1 MIQIYQGKKDID
13 KIEGILTRTQ
23 MDSLEVLER
32 VDEILEEVRTRGDK
46 AVVEFT
52 RMYDGHRLDN
62 LRVSREEIEEPS
74 LI

>member
-32 VDEILEEVRTRGDK
+32 VDEILEEVRTR
-46 AVVEFT
+46 
-52 RMYDGHRLDN
+52 R
-62 LRVSREEIEEPS
+62 
-74 LI
+74 